1 MKKIIIV
8 AVSVLALISIVSTC
22 YAMVGIM
29 NSDNEKQTFASPCG
43 DKAVWG
49 TRTTQWGESVVVCAE

>member
-22 YAMVGIM
+22 YVMMDIM
-29 NSDNEKQTFASPCG
+29 GSDNEKQTFASPCG

-49 TRTTQWGESVVVCAE
+49 TRTTQW